1 MVLFENRRAATF
13 FGREHRKRCR
23 VPFAARWTPRS
34 TTKTENPRTGGNG
47 PRVPCAFVTRLDER
61 MKSDRATGGKPV
73 LSVSSETVLGAGRLL
88 PDERKRGVV
97 RKVSHKAWLS

>member
-13 FGREHRKRCR
+13 LVVSTGSAEQCR
-23 VPFAARWTPRS
+23 SQPLANDHHS
-34 TTKTENPRTGGNG
+34 TKTENPRTGGNG